1 MQAIFFQVVVLVQGT
16 RLDELEQ
23 SAGHV
28 GVLVQHLLA
37 LCQLRQAADGTH
49 QVTCVGLHD
58 LVGVSCG
65 VHICPC
71 PPVQVCYSLHMKP
84 TAFVTELGLARV
96 LTLLGRVGMYSVVV
110 VLNENCVWTRGLPE
124 FPTIMA
130 SVILHC
136 RKPAMVL
143 L

>member
-1 MQAIFFQVVVLVQGT
+1 MNLSTTCTSVTTTHQHHAVVTHVNCSHKGALYLQKLLNGGQIRLAMQAIFFQVVVLVQGT
-16 RLDELEQ
+16 CLDELEQ

-58 LVGVSCG
+58 LIGVSCG

-71 PPVQVCYSLHMKP
+71 PPV
-84 TAFVTELGLARV
+84 
-96 LTLLGRVGMYSVVV
+96 
-110 VLNENCVWTRGLPE
+110 
-124 FPTIMA
+124 
-130 SVILHC
+130 
-136 RKPAMVL
+136 
-143 L
+143 